1 MTAAPI
7 STDDLGLNLVFET
20 DPAPLAAAAAA
31 GVTKKRKNK
40 YDRRREKG
48 RLAKLAKESSGKS
61 TVGASSLRAKAL
73 LSSRSDPA
81 MVEAVQKKDGN
92 GAKLQAEAAPAAGTS
107 KSAAPKSGN
116 ASDSSGTM
124 KDSGKNETE
133 TAAATQHT
141 KVDTKT
147 RVVEPKSFTVNTS
160 VANNAA
166 AANQTKSSRRNRV
179 RFHRCLMFLAYSY
192 HVSFS
197 YSQITKP
204 KPIACNFSLYLHH
217 SF

>member
-1 MTAAPI
+1 
-7 STDDLGLNLVFET
+7 
-20 DPAPLAAAAAA
+20 
-31 GVTKKRKNK
+31 
-40 YDRRREKG
+40 
-48 RLAKLAKESSGKS
+48 
-61 TVGASSLRAKAL
+61 
-73 LSSRSDPA
+73 
-81 MVEAVQKKDGN
+81 
-92 GAKLQAEAAPAAGTS
+92 
-107 KSAAPKSGN
+107 
-116 ASDSSGTM
+116 M

-179 RFHRCLMFLAYSY
+179 RFHRCLLFLAYLY

-197 YSQITKP
+197 Y
-204 KPIACNFSLYLHH
+204 
-217 SF
+217 